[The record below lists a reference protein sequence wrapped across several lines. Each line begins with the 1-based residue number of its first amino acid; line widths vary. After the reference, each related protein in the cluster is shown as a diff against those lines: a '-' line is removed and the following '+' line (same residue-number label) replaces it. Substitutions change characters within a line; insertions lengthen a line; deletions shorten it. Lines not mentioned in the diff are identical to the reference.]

1 MYDVFE
7 CLYSYMDNANL
18 NSIPIYF
25 ISPVGDS
32 SLALPSL
39 ANKSAVNSN

>member
-1 MYDVFE
+1 MYDLFK

-18 NSIPIYF
+18 TSIPIYF

-32 SLALPSL
+32 SLAL
-39 ANKSAVNSN
+39 ANKSAVNSK

>member
-1 MYDVFE
+1 MYDLFQ

-18 NSIPIYF
+18 IFIPIYF
-25 ISPVGDS
+25 ISPVADS
-32 SLALPSL
+32 SLSL

>member
-1 MYDVFE
+1 MYDLFE

-18 NSIPIYF
+18 ISIPIYF
-25 ISPVGDS
+25 ISPVADS
-32 SLALPSL
+32 SLAL